1 MNTLPPLTPPLPWTH
16 HRPSPPSA
24 HKALA
29 WRWGVKGPNTIR
41 NIFYKVRYGQTIFKA
56 ARVVSDRIMD
66 SLENHLSLVGVLVA
80 AKVHCPSGATS
91 PPHPPPTHPLPIKSL
106 MCATTV
112 RPQGRVSKRRLCGM
126 YKDATGA
133 DVSVSTLHRA
143 LQRLNVRVLRRKYI
157 PLLRPFHK
165 MDRYF
170 FGTQHLENR
179 Q

>member
-1 MNTLPPLTPPLPWTH
+1 MLRRCT
-16 HRPSPPSA
+16 
-24 HKALA
+24 AL
-29 WRWGVKGPNTIR
+29 
-41 NIFYKVRYGQTIFKA
+41 
-56 ARVVSDRIMD
+56 
-66 SLENHLSLVGVLVA
+66 
-80 AKVHCPSGATS
+80 GATS
-91 PPHPPPTHPLPIKSL
+91 PPTHLPPTPPLPIKSL

-133 DVSVSTLHRA
+133 DVSVSTLYRA